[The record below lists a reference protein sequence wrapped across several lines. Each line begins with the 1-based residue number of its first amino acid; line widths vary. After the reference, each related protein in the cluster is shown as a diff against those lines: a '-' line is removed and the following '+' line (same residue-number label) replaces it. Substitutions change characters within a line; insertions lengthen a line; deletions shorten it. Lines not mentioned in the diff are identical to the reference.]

1 MRAFYHLFTPQ
12 IYLRFA
18 HGFYIASNS
27 VFCLPVFCLFF
38 VCCFVS
44 LKRNNIHLGLKLRA
58 GSCSSSVLSPGDCF
72 CAGIAELGLEME
84 ARDPGGAEPQR
95 WENPARADPAAA
107 PAPRAA
113 LGRSI
118 SPSQV
123 HQERVGEEGPSLQSR
138 NWAEKYIFPSANQP
152 KSAWLQSVQAASEQH

>member
-1 MRAFYHLFTPQ
+1 MSNFFPYSVRAFYHLFTPQ

-58 GSCSSSVLSPGDCF
+58 GSCSSSVLSSGDCF

-95 WENPARADPAAA
+95 WENPARADLSRSCGSTSSSGCSRQIHITKPG
-107 PAPRAA
+107 APRKGGGRGTFSAKQK
-113 LGRSI
+113 LG
-118 SPSQV
+118 
-123 HQERVGEEGPSLQSR
+123 
-138 NWAEKYIFPSANQP
+138 
-152 KSAWLQSVQAASEQH
+152 